1 MTSRVP
7 TYRLDDDEI
16 ILQKDVKFTD
26 LSKQLQQPHLEDLAI
41 MQLMTLDHYVLEE
54 LDYESARKHK
64 DFEMTKEY
72 VSLWEK
78 DEFFSIIKDTNTNKL
93 RIEKQEEERFI
104 DE

>member
-1 MTSRVP
+1 MSSRVP

-26 LSKQLQQPHLEDLAI
+26 LSKKLQQPHLEDLAI

-54 LDYESARKHK
+54 LDHESARKHK

-72 VSLWEK
+72 VSSWEK
-78 DEFFSIIKDTNTNKL
+78 DELFSIIKDTNTNKL
-93 RIEKQEEERFI
+93 RIEKQEEEMFI

>member
-54 LDYESARKHK
+54 LDYESAGKHK

-72 VSLWEK
+72 VSSWEK
-78 DEFFSIIKDTNTNKL
+78 DELFSIIKDTNTNKL

>member
-54 LDYESARKHK
+54 LDHESARKHK

-72 VSLWEK
+72 VSSWEK
-78 DEFFSIIKDTNTNKL
+78 DELFSIIKDTNTNKL
-93 RIEKQEEERFI
+93 RIEKQEEEMFI

>member
-72 VSLWEK
+72 VSSWEK
-78 DEFFSIIKDTNTNKL
+78 DELFSIIKDTNTNKL

>member
-1 MTSRVP
+1 MTTRVP

-54 LDYESARKHK
+54 LDHESARKHK

-72 VSLWEK
+72 VSSWEK
-78 DEFFSIIKDTNTNKL
+78 DELFSIIKDTNTNKL
-93 RIEKQEEERFI
+93 RIEKQEEEMFI

>member
-7 TYRLDDDEI
+7 TYRLNDDEI

-54 LDYESARKHK
+54 LDHESARKHK

-72 VSLWEK
+72 VSSWEK
-78 DEFFSIIKDTNTNKL
+78 DELFSIIKDTNTNKL
-93 RIEKQEEERFI
+93 RIEKQEEEMFI

>member
-16 ILQKDVKFTD
+16 ILQKDVKFKD
-26 LSKQLQQPHLEDLAI
+26 LSKELQEPHLEDEAVL
-41 MQLMTLDHYVLEE
+41 LLTTLDHYVLEE
-54 LDYESARKHK
+54 LDCESARKHK
-64 DFEMTKEY
+64 DFQMTKKTIFKWDKNE
-72 VSLWEK
+72 L
-78 DEFFSIIKDTNTNKL
+78 FSIIKDTKTSRL

>member
-78 DEFFSIIKDTNTNKL
+78 DELFSIIKDTNTNKL

>member
-54 LDYESARKHK
+54 LDYKSARKHK

-78 DEFFSIIKDTNTNKL
+78 DELFSIIKDTNTNKL